1 VNPYFCLNKKELKL
15 NCIQD
20 DDDDEKF
27 SGELAEFDLEGSTSC
42 CKGPETSGRY
52 ANRILKDVFLVMFF
66 PHSKLLLYVR
76 MIELPTDV
84 LLAVLIIDLKN
95 ERAFALATE
104 VTPT

>member
-1 VNPYFCLNKKELKL
+1 MNPYFCLNKKELKL

-20 DDDDEKF
+20 NDDDEQF
-27 SGELAEFDLEGSTSC
+27 PDELADLDLEGSISC
-42 CKGPETSGRY
+42 CLGPETSGRY
-52 ANRILKDVFLVMFF
+52 AKRILNDVSLVIFF
-66 PHSKLLLYVR
+66 PHSKLLLYFR

-104 VTPT
+104 VTPP